1 MTGPE
6 ILQVVP
12 PGHLN
17 LHGPLVALSP
27 ALLASVA
34 GIAAWISPHWQR
46 GIATTGCVAAWLL
59 LALALLPGGAA
70 SAYDRP
76 LADGWLAFNHLAIAS
91 ALLTAAAAAFLTRR
105 LPPWWWAQIVAISL
119 VIPLLV
125 CAGIRHA

>member
-34 GIAAWISPHWQR
+34 GIASWISPHWQR

-70 SAYDRP
+70 SAYARP
-76 LADGWLAFNHLAIAS
+76 LADGWLAFNHFAIAS
-91 ALLTAAAAAFLTRR
+91 ALASAVTAAILARR
-105 LPPWWWAQIVAISL
+105 LPPWWWAQIIALSL
-119 VIPLLV
+119 AVPLVLG
-125 CAGIRHA
+125 AGIAHA